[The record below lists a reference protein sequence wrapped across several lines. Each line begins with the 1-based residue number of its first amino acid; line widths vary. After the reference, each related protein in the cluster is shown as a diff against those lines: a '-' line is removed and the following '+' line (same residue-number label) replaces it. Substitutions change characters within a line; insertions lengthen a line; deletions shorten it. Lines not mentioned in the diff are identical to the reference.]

1 LYPSSPLA
9 APARAPASTT
19 EYYYYD
25 AVGNLTSKT
34 DRKSQTITYTYDQ
47 LNRLTQKAYPDSTAV
62 NYTSNYP
69 SKILFEEFDS
79 RLTQVTDPTG
89 TYSFAAACPERSRRN
104 NMGRLTQAV
113 SQYSF
118 LAGRNF
124 TTSYTYDA
132 ASNRTGFTDPESGST
147 TYAYDTLNRLQTL
160 TPPTAFT
167 NGNFGFTYDQ
177 LSRRTQ
183 MTRPNGIS
191 TNYSYDNLSR
201 LLSVLHQSGN
211 TTLDGAIY
219 TVDNAGNRT
228 SKADQLAGVTSNY
241 TYDPIYELSQV
252 TQGTNTT
259 ESYTFDPV
267 GNRLSSLNL
276 SPYSYNVSN
285 ELTST
290 PSTTYTFDNNG
301 NTLTKVV
308 GSNTTTYAWDFENRL
323 TSVTLPGSGGTVSF
337 KYDPF
342 GRRVYKSSSSG
353 TSIYAYDGD
362 GLAEETNSS
371 GTAVA
376 RYSLGLNI
384 DEPLAMLR
392 SSTTSYYDAD
402 GQGSVTSLSSSPGS
416 LAQTYGYDSFGK
428 QTSSSGSLTNPFQ
441 FTAREF
447 DAETSLYYY
456 RSRYFDSSVGRFM
469 NEDSIG
475 FRGGANFYAYVG
487 NNPILWIDPF
497 GMAALSYDQIA
508 KLVAANNKSLR
519 SDELIICVI
528 YKESSFDPAGANPN
542 SSAVGLMGV
551 EKGAASDLNIPYNT
565 LSDPATN
572 IAAGSQYLHRRID
585 WKPPFGA
592 GGDVRTGLANYG
604 TGEPYADSILKC
616 EKCLKEE
623 AQKAS
628 DCKTKDC
635 LEPLH
640 PKK

>member
-1 LYPSSPLA
+1 
-9 APARAPASTT
+9 
-19 EYYYYD
+19 
-25 AVGNLTSKT
+25 
-34 DRKSQTITYTYDQ
+34 
-47 LNRLTQKAYPDSTAV
+47 
-62 NYTSNYP
+62 
-69 SKILFEEFDS
+69 
-79 RLTQVTDPTG
+79 
-89 TYSFAAACPERSRRN
+89 
-104 NMGRLTQAV
+104 
-113 SQYSF
+113 
-118 LAGRNF
+118 
-124 TTSYTYDA
+124 
-132 ASNRTGFTDPESGST
+132 
-147 TYAYDTLNRLQTL
+147 
-160 TPPTAFT
+160 
-167 NGNFGFTYDQ
+167 
-177 LSRRTQ
+177 
-183 MTRPNGIS
+183 
-191 TNYSYDNLSR
+191 
-201 LLSVLHQSGN
+201 
-211 TTLDGAIY
+211 
-219 TVDNAGNRT
+219 
-228 SKADQLAGVTSNY
+228 
-241 TYDPIYELSQV
+241 V
-252 TQGTNTT
+252 TQGTTTT

-267 GNRLSSLNL
+267 GNRESSLGV
-276 SPYSYNVSN
+276 SPYSLNVSN

-290 PSTTYTFDNNG
+290 PSTTYTHDANG
-301 NTLTKVV
+301 NTTTEVV
-308 GSNTTTYAWDFENRL
+308 SSATTTFAWDYENRL

-342 GRRVYKSSSSG
+342 GRRIYKSSSSG
-353 TSIYAYDGD
+353 TSIFAYDGD
-362 GLAEETNSS
+362 GLVEETNAS
-371 GTAVA
+371 GTAIA
-376 RYSLGLNI
+376 RYSQGLNI
-384 DEPLAMLR
+384 DEPIAMLR

-402 GQGSVTSLSSSPGS
+402 GLGSITSLSSSAGS

-428 QTSSSGSLTNPFQ
+428 QTSSSGSITNPFQ

-447 DAETSLYYY
+447 DAETSLYY
-456 RSRYFDSSVGRFM
+456 SRARYYDPGVGRFIG
-469 NEDSIG
+469 EDSIG

-487 NNPILWIDPF
+487 NNPTLWIDPF

-542 SSAVGLMGV
+542 SSAAGLMGV

-635 LEPLH
+635 LDPLH
-640 PKK
+640 PKKK